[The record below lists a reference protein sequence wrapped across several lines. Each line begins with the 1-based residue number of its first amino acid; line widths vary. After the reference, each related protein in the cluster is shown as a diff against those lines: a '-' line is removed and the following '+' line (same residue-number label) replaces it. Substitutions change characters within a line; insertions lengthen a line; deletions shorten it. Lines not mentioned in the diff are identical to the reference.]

1 MIVFCLIGRSR
12 GDQVTLMTYPSGE
25 TVSMTHLLQGGTKTL
40 GSYLTGMQVY
50 SNGQVKLKSFGNNT
64 TTNYTYSGWLS
75 DGNKLSELKS
85 GQNGSLLNL
94 GFTYDG
100 VGNILSI
107 TDRLNSGQV
116 QTFSYDALNRLI
128 SASTTAAGHGQYSQ
142 TYAYNATTGNLSS
155 KSDVGAYTYSSTH
168 PHAVTQAGANS
179 YAYDQN
185 GNMTSRTVDGVEW
198 TYTYNADGQLTQTRK
213 NNQLVSE
220 YGYDG
225 DGKRV
230 WAKDYEG
237 YSAGEFKETIYI
249 GNYYEFVTEVLTP
262 EPGAGGVCTGTYCSY
277 LPMVFK
283 SPQGISYYYAD
294 GQRIAMR
301 DKNGVVSYLY
311 GDQLGSV
318 SAVADA
324 SGSLVSKTLYEP
336 WGTTRYENGDDITEY
351 GYTGQM
357 QEGDIYFYNARW
369 YDPQLGRFMQPDT
382 IVPLQVQGTQAFD
395 RYAYVNNNPMN
406 YVDPGGDFAIT
417 TAILIGVGVGALV
430 GYGGQ
435 VIHNLNND
443 MSFKEA
449 LTTDISVG
457 WIVGGAVAGGVLGGV
472 GFAALA
478 HFGII
483 QATTATT
490 AVGSSLCADGDCS
503 NEINYL
509 AERSLSTIDNVVST
523 VEKAPLRGQSHHIF
537 SNRVW
542 NVMSDSL
549 KAAFGNNRN
558 SLIVQGV
565 DYEAHHGYQQWHRAV
580 DNELVIFILKYSPN
594 KEDFVNKLVELY
606 TPLVERFP
614 TVLDILNRIQ

>member
-1 MIVFCLIGRSR
+1 
-12 GDQVTLMTYPSGE
+12 MTS
-25 TVSMTHLLQGGTKTL
+25 
-40 GSYLTGMQVY
+40 
-50 SNGQVKLKSFGNNT
+50 KSIATEEWTCF
-64 TTNYTYSGWLS
+64 
-75 DGNKLSELKS
+75 
-85 GQNGSLLNL
+85 
-94 GFTYDG
+94 
-100 VGNILSI
+100 
-107 TDRLNSGQV
+107 
-116 QTFSYDALNRLI
+116 YDAVNQL
-128 SASTTAAGHGQYSQ
+128 SA
-142 TYAYNATTGNLSS
+142 
-155 KSDVGAYTYSSTH
+155 V
-168 PHAVTQAGANS
+168 
-179 YAYDQN
+179 
-185 GNMTSRTVDGVEW
+185 
-198 TYTYNADGQLTQTRK
+198 RK
-213 NNQLVSE
+213 NSQLVSE

-230 WAKDYEG
+230 WAIDYE
-237 YSAGEFKETIYI
+237 SSVAQKETIYI
-249 GNYYEFVTEVLTP
+249 GNYFEFVRED
-262 EPGAGGVCTGTYCSY
+262 EAAGQGEGAICESPDYCSY
-277 LPMVFK
+277 LPMIFQMPRGV
-283 SPQGISYYYAD
+283 SYYYAD
-294 GQRIAMR
+294 GQRIAMK

-311 GDQLGSV
+311 GEQLGSV
-318 SAVADA
+318 SAVADTN
-324 SGSLVSKTLYEP
+324 GNLVSKTLYEP

>member
-1 MIVFCLIGRSR
+1 MDR
-12 GDQVTLMTYPSGE
+12 
-25 TVSMTHLLQGGTKTL
+25 
-40 GSYLTGMQVY
+40 LTTASTNAVGV
-50 SNGQVKLKSFGNNT
+50 GQYAPQT
-64 TTNYTYSGWLS
+64 YTY
-75 DGNKLSELKS
+75 NPA
-85 GQNGSLLNL
+85 
-94 GFTYDG
+94 T
-100 VGNILSI
+100 GNI
-107 TDRLNSGQV
+107 
-116 QTFSYDALNRLI
+116 
-128 SASTTAAGHGQYSQ
+128 
-142 TYAYNATTGNLSS
+142 SS
-155 KSDVGAYTYSSTH
+155 KSDVGAYTYSSTQ
-168 PHAVTQAGANS
+168 PHAVTQAAANT